1 MLREGLV
8 GGEEE
13 TELGDEGQPTE
24 RGGGGK
30 NQPMISS
37 SASVKAVTFFLCI
50 NSLTWALLCSAVKR
64 RLEWGCWWTRKW
76 RLRLLI
82 TVKRRPQPGLL

>member
-50 NSLTWALLCSAVKR
+50 NSLT
-64 RLEWGCWWTRKW
+64 
-76 RLRLLI
+76 
-82 TVKRRPQPGLL
+82 